1 MENQIIELLSSK
13 KSNNLTLE
21 EISASLGEDKEYIS
35 KVLAFLEKEGI
46 IFKQSNNRYILVQ
59 NTNLKKA
66 IINLTTRKGPIAK
79 LGDNTELQLTRKDYK
94 NLKNNDVVLVEPYMK
109 SGTAKV
115 VRVLTK
121 SYKNYVGEVIKEGN
135 QYKVI
140 GKDGRIINL
149 KEEYPIGTK
158 LLIDDKTDMVLEVIG
173 HKDDYSTI
181 IKEVLLQNG
190 FPISFG
196 DEYLKELDEIPTSL
210 TDEDIIKLKSK
221 KYLDI
226 TTLPIVTVDGADTK
240 DFDDAVGFF
249 DNNIYVSIAN
259 TSRYFAEGSAIW
271 DETLKRGI
279 SVYPPGSVNPML
291 HHKFS
296 NGICSLVP
304 GEARSSLSTSIQI
317 NKNGT
322 ILSYKIFPSIM
333 KNQKRTTYEEVN
345 EYLEKDIVV
354 DGYSEYL
361 NLLETL
367 YEKAMLVKDKML
379 REGFLTFSST
389 EVKHYFENAKVVK
402 IAKRHQG
409 KAEEL
414 IEFLMLLNN
423 MVMVDYFI
431 KNELPFIARNHEEPN
446 YEKLKSWS
454 MLLRKRNYKT
464 IISDKLKPEEI
475 MHNRKLYE
483 GNFDMEVLDRIA
495 IRCQSKAKYSSVC
508 EGHYALGSIPYA
520 TFTSTI
526 RRLPDFINQRIYFDS
541 VEYGKDYARKK
552 WAPIVPILA
561 NIANEAEQRAEK
573 AEKALDDIKMAEYM
587 RQFIGCEYTGVVS
600 EVSNSYIK
608 VLLPNMCEG
617 KIKLY
622 DKQYRLSKSGFTL
635 LNSET
640 GENII
645 VGDQID
651 IKLKKVNTS
660 TGEIELLNSKEN
672 KKYEKE
678 SSKAKKKVKNRKN
691 NYSSY
696 GFGNSNY
703 RDILSSKYFN

>member
-1 MENQIIELLSSK
+1 
-13 KSNNLTLE
+13 
-21 EISASLGEDKEYIS
+21 
-35 KVLAFLEKEGI
+35 
-46 IFKQSNNRYILVQ
+46 
-59 NTNLKKA
+59 
-66 IINLTTRKGPIAK
+66 
-79 LGDNTELQLTRKDYK
+79 
-94 NLKNNDVVLVEPYMK
+94 
-109 SGTAKV
+109 
-115 VRVLTK
+115 
-121 SYKNYVGEVIKEGN
+121 
-135 QYKVI
+135 
-140 GKDGRIINL
+140 
-149 KEEYPIGTK
+149 
-158 LLIDDKTDMVLEVIG
+158 
-173 HKDDYSTI
+173 
-181 IKEVLLQNG
+181 
-190 FPISFG
+190 
-196 DEYLKELDEIPTSL
+196 
-210 TDEDIIKLKSK
+210 
-221 KYLDI
+221 
-226 TTLPIVTVDGADTK
+226 
-240 DFDDAVGFF
+240 
-249 DNNIYVSIAN
+249 
-259 TSRYFAEGSAIW
+259 
-271 DETLKRGI
+271 
-279 SVYPPGSVNPML
+279 
-291 HHKFS
+291 
-296 NGICSLVP
+296 
-304 GEARSSLSTSIQI
+304 
-317 NKNGT
+317 
-322 ILSYKIFPSIM
+322 
-333 KNQKRTTYEEVN
+333 
-345 EYLEKDIVV
+345 
-354 DGYSEYL
+354 
-361 NLLETL
+361 
-367 YEKAMLVKDKML
+367 MLVKDKML

-414 IEFLMLLNN
+414 IEFLMILNN

-446 YEKLKSWS
+446 YEKLKVWS
-454 MLLRKRNYKT
+454 MLLRKRNYKA

-508 EGHYALGSIPYA
+508 ENHYALGSIPYA
-520 TFTSTI
+520 TFTSPI

-541 VEYGKDYARKK
+541 VEYGKDYAKKK

-651 IKLKKVNTS
+651 VKLKRVNTS